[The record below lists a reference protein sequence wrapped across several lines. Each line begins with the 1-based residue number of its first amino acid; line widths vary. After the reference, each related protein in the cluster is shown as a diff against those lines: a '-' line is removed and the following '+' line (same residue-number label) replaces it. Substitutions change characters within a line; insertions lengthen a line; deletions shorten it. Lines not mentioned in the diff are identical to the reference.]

1 MPAIYLS
8 IEEKKNAVKSCFERG
23 ESVKSVSKEPGCSS
37 TSLYLWRDRYFR
49 GGTVSLMKKRKYL
62 TTINYAFHKGLSI
75 ALLLIYPAITGIII
89 IIFCF
94 GKYYFS
100 IERIYKSD
108 LNITLPKIQRLLLNE
123 QEESFTGDGSQVIIY
138 LTDEKAGSTYNTAK
152 EKKIEYAVKKTLS
165 DLKVKYEWYPNFKE
179 KYYWKM
185 HVKNGGFDT
194 VYILYFPQI
203 RKVYVVR
210 NSI

>member
-1 MPAIYLS
+1 
-8 IEEKKNAVKSCFERG
+8 
-23 ESVKSVSKEPGCSS
+23 
-37 TSLYLWRDRYFR
+37 
-49 GGTVSLMKKRKYL
+49 MKKRKYL

-203 RKVYVVR
+203 RRVYVVR

>member
-1 MPAIYLS
+1 
-8 IEEKKNAVKSCFERG
+8 
-23 ESVKSVSKEPGCSS
+23 
-37 TSLYLWRDRYFR
+37 
-49 GGTVSLMKKRKYL
+49 MKKRKYL

-123 QEESFTGDGSQVIIY
+123 QEESFTGDGSQVIIN
-138 LTDEKAGSTYNTAK
+138 LKEEKAGTTYKNPK
-152 EKKIEYAVKKTLS
+152 EKKIDYAVKK
-165 DLKVKYEWYPNFKE
+165 N
-179 KYYWKM
+179 
-185 HVKNGGFDT
+185 
-194 VYILYFPQI
+194 I
-203 RKVYVVR
+203 
-210 NSI
+210 